1 MGNFLYRWYCIIN
14 LNGGEYYEYI
24 RNFVRNILINYLY
37 FLYSSICNIYKNY
50 KKEELLLEKLTDKEI
65 KKIRLK
71 ENSSQ
76 SVLLLNLGITI
87 VRCIYLLISII
98 NKELLMSFFG
108 ETLNKV
114 INSIIIVIILLPHL
128 LERINVIRRYNKVK
142 KIVVKN

>member
-1 MGNFLYRWYCIIN
+1 MSTLEILLGIFSLIICIF
-14 LNGGEYYEYI
+14 YI
-24 RNFVRNILINYLY
+24 TVFVI
-37 FLYSSICNIYKNY
+37 SIKTI

-65 KKIRLK
+65 EKIRLK

-76 SVLLLNLGITI
+76 SALLLNLGITI
-87 VRCIYLLISII
+87 ACCIYLLISII
-98 NKELLMSFFG
+98 NKELLISFFG

-142 KIVVKN
+142 KMAVKN

>member
-1 MGNFLYRWYCIIN
+1 MEVNIMSTLEIFLGIFSLIICIF
-14 LNGGEYYEYI
+14 YI
-24 RNFVRNILINYLY
+24 TVFVISRKTI
-37 FLYSSICNIYKNY
+37 

-65 KKIRLK
+65 EKIRLK

-76 SVLLLNLGITI
+76 SALLLNLGITI
-87 VRCIYLLISII
+87 ACCIYLLISII
-98 NKELLMSFFG
+98 NKGLLISFFG

-142 KIVVKN
+142 KMAVKN

>member
-1 MGNFLYRWYCIIN
+1 MSTLEILLGVFSLIICIF
-14 LNGGEYYEYI
+14 YI
-24 RNFVRNILINYLY
+24 TVFVI
-37 FLYSSICNIYKNY
+37 SIKTI

-71 ENSSQ
+71 ENSSKFA
-76 SVLLLNLGITI
+76 LLLNLGITI
-87 VRCIYLLISII
+87 ACCIYLLISII
-98 NKELLMSFFG
+98 NKGLLISFFG

-142 KIVVKN
+142 KMVVNN

>member
-1 MGNFLYRWYCIIN
+1 MSTLEILLGTFSLIICIF
-14 LNGGEYYEYI
+14 YI
-24 RNFVRNILINYLY
+24 TVFVI
-37 FLYSSICNIYKNY
+37 SIKTI

-65 KKIRLK
+65 EKIRLK

-76 SVLLLNLGITI
+76 SALLLNLGITI
-87 VRCIYLLISII
+87 ACCIYLLISII
-98 NKELLMSFFG
+98 NKGLLISFFG

-142 KIVVKN
+142 KMAVNN

>member
-1 MGNFLYRWYCIIN
+1 MSILEILLGVFSLIICIF
-14 LNGGEYYEYI
+14 YI
-24 RNFVRNILINYLY
+24 IVFVISRKTI
-37 FLYSSICNIYKNY
+37 

-65 KKIRLK
+65 EKIRLK

-76 SVLLLNLGITI
+76 SVLLLNFGMII
-87 VRCIYLLISII
+87 ACCIYLLISII
-98 NKELLMSFFG
+98 NKGLLISFFG

-142 KIVVKN
+142 KMAVNN

>member
-1 MGNFLYRWYCIIN
+1 MSTVEILLGIFSLIICIF
-14 LNGGEYYEYI
+14 YI
-24 RNFVRNILINYLY
+24 TVFVI
-37 FLYSSICNIYKNY
+37 SIKTI

-65 KKIRLK
+65 EKIRLK

-76 SVLLLNLGITI
+76 SALLLNLGITI
-87 VRCIYLLISII
+87 VCCIYLLISII
-98 NKELLMSFFG
+98 NKELLISFFG

-142 KIVVKN
+142 KMAVKN

>member
-1 MGNFLYRWYCIIN
+1 MSTLEILLGIFSLIICIF
-14 LNGGEYYEYI
+14 YI
-24 RNFVRNILINYLY
+24 TVFVI
-37 FLYSSICNIYKNY
+37 SIKTI

-65 KKIRLK
+65 EKIRLK

-76 SVLLLNLGITI
+76 SALLLNLGITI
-87 VRCIYLLISII
+87 VCCIYLLISII
-98 NKELLMSFFG
+98 NKELLISFFG

-142 KIVVKN
+142 KMAVNNQTFNYLNINLINF

>member
-1 MGNFLYRWYCIIN
+1 MSTLEILLGVFSLIICIF
-14 LNGGEYYEYI
+14 YI
-24 RNFVRNILINYLY
+24 IVFII
-37 FLYSSICNIYKNY
+37 SIKTI

-65 KKIRLK
+65 EKIRLK

-76 SVLLLNLGITI
+76 SALLLNLGITI
-87 VRCIYLLISII
+87 VCCIYLLISII
-98 NKELLMSFFG
+98 NKELLISFFG

-142 KIVVKN
+142 KMAVNN

>member
-1 MGNFLYRWYCIIN
+1 MSTLEILLGVCSLIICIF
-14 LNGGEYYEYI
+14 YI
-24 RNFVRNILINYLY
+24 IVFVI
-37 FLYSSICNIYKNY
+37 SIKTI

-65 KKIRLK
+65 EKIRLK

-76 SVLLLNLGITI
+76 SVLLLNLGMTI
-87 VRCIYLLISII
+87 ACCIYLLISII
-98 NKELLMSFFG
+98 NKGLLISFFG

-142 KIVVKN
+142 KMAVNN

>member
-1 MGNFLYRWYCIIN
+1 MSTLEILLGIFSLIICIF
-14 LNGGEYYEYI
+14 YMAV
-24 RNFVRNILINYLY
+24 FVI
-37 FLYSSICNIYKNY
+37 SIKTI

-65 KKIRLK
+65 EKIRLK

-76 SVLLLNLGITI
+76 SALLLNFGITI
-87 VRCIYLLISII
+87 ACCIYLLISII
-98 NKELLMSFFG
+98 NKGLLISFFG

-142 KIVVKN
+142 KMVVKN

>member
-1 MGNFLYRWYCIIN
+1 MSTLEILLGIFSLIICIF
-14 LNGGEYYEYI
+14 YI
-24 RNFVRNILINYLY
+24 TVFVI
-37 FLYSSICNIYKNY
+37 SI

-65 KKIRLK
+65 EKIRLK

-76 SVLLLNLGITI
+76 SALLLNLGITI
-87 VRCIYLLISII
+87 VCCIYLLISII
-98 NKELLMSFFG
+98 NKELLISFFG

-142 KIVVKN
+142 KMAVNN

>member
-1 MGNFLYRWYCIIN
+1 MEVNIMSTLEILLDIFSLIICIF
-14 LNGGEYYEYI
+14 YI
-24 RNFVRNILINYLY
+24 IVFVISRKTI
-37 FLYSSICNIYKNY
+37 

-65 KKIRLK
+65 EKIRLK

-76 SVLLLNLGITI
+76 SALLLNLGITI
-87 VRCIYLLISII
+87 VCCIYLLISII
-98 NKELLMSFFG
+98 NKELLISFFG

-142 KIVVKN
+142 KMAVNN

>member
-1 MGNFLYRWYCIIN
+1 MSTLEILLGIFSLIICIF
-14 LNGGEYYEYI
+14 YI
-24 RNFVRNILINYLY
+24 TVFVISRKTI
-37 FLYSSICNIYKNY
+37 

-76 SVLLLNLGITI
+76 SALLLNLGITI
-87 VRCIYLLISII
+87 VCCIYLLISII

-142 KIVVKN
+142 KMVVKN